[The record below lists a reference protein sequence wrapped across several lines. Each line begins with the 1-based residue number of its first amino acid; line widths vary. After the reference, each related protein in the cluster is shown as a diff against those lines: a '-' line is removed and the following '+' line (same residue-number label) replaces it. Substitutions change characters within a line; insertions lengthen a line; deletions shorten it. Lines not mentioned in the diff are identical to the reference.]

1 MTAAADPVASF
12 EPHRRRLTAL
22 AYRMLGSVAEAEDMV
37 QEAWLRWHAA
47 ERGDV
52 ADPGAFLSRVV
63 SRLCLDH
70 LRSAR
75 VRRESYVGPWLPEPV
90 LDSAAL
96 HAGTASDYAD
106 DLTVALMLALER
118 LSPLERAAF
127 LLHDVFE
134 MDFPEIAETLGRNPD
149 ACRQLA
155 TRARRH
161 IREARPRFT
170 VSPDD
175 GAKMAEAFLAASRT
189 GDVAGLARLLAEDA
203 VLLTDGGGKRLA
215 ALNPI
220 FGRDKIIRFIVGVV
234 GKGEGAGPVAFRPAV
249 VNGLP
254 GFVVT
259 WPDGGT
265 QTLALAIEDG
275 AIMAIYTVLNP
286 DKLRH
291 IAPGSHAEL
300 PSATAR

>member
-1 MTAAADPVASF
+1 MTVAADPVASF
-12 EPHRRRLTAL
+12 EPHRRRLMAL
-22 AYRMLGSVAEAEDMV
+22 AYRMLGSVAEAEDIV

-47 ERGDV
+47 ERGEV
-52 ADPGAFLSRVV
+52 ADPGAFLSRVA

-96 HAGTASDYAD
+96 HAGTASDYAE

-134 MDFPEIAETLGRNPD
+134 MDFPEIADTLGRNSA

-155 TRARRH
+155 ARARLH
-161 IREARPRFT
+161 IREARPRFA
-170 VSPDD
+170 VSADD
-175 GAKMAEAFLAASRT
+175 GARMTEAFLDAART
-189 GDVAGLARLLAEDA
+189 GDAAGLARLLAETA
-203 VLLTDGGGKRLA
+203 VLHSDGGGKRAA

-220 FGRDKIIRFIVGVV
+220 FGRDKIIRFLVAIVA
-234 GKGEGAGPVAFRPAV
+234 KAEGEGPITFRPARI
-249 VNGLP
+249 NGLP
-254 GFVVT
+254 GFVAT
-259 WPDGGT
+259 WPDGGL
-265 QTLALAIEDG
+265 QTVALEIEG
-275 AIMAIYTVLNP
+275 GTITAIYAVVNP

-291 IAPGSHAEL
+291 IAPGSHAGQ
-300 PSATAR
+300 PSETAR

>member
-1 MTAAADPVASF
+1 MTAADPVAGF

-22 AYRMLGSVAEAEDMV
+22 AYRMLGSVAEAEDIV

-47 ERGDV
+47 ERESV
-52 ADPGAFLSRVV
+52 ADPDAFLARVV

-70 LRSAR
+70 LGSAR
-75 VRRESYVGPWLPEPV
+75 ARRELYVGPWLPEPV

-96 HAGTASDYAD
+96 HAGTASDYAE
-106 DLTVALMLALER
+106 DLTMALMLALER

-134 MDFPEIAETLGRNPD
+134 LDFPDIAETLGRNPA

-155 TRARRH
+155 ARARQHVRD
-161 IREARPRFT
+161 ARPRFT
-170 VSPDD
+170 VSADD
-175 GAKMAEAFLAASRT
+175 GARMTAAFLEAAST
-189 GDVAGLARLLAEDA
+189 GDAAGLAKLLAESA
-203 VLLTDGGGKRLA
+203 VLHSDGGGKRAA

-220 FGRDKIIRFIVGVV
+220 FGRDKIIRFLLGIAA
-234 GKGEGAGPVAFRPAV
+234 KAEGQGPVAIRPAQI
-249 VNGLP
+249 NGLP
-254 GFVVT
+254 GFVAT
-259 WPDGGT
+259 WPDGGL
-265 QTLALAIEDG
+265 QTVALEIEG
-275 AIMAIYTVLNP
+275 GVITAIYTVVNP

-291 IAPGSHAEL
+291 LAPGSHAGQ

>member
-1 MTAAADPVASF
+1 MTDPLAAF
-12 EPHRRRLTAL
+12 EPHRRRLTGL
-22 AYRMLGSVAEAEDMV
+22 AYRMLGSVAEAEDIV

-47 ERGDV
+47 AQEKIT
-52 ADPGAFLSRVV
+52 DPGAFLARVV

-75 VRRESYVGPWLPEPV
+75 VRRETYVGPWLPEPV
-90 LDSAAL
+90 LESATY
-96 HAGTASDYAD
+96 HAGTASDYAE

-134 MDFPEIAETLGRNPD
+134 MDFPEIAATLDRNPA

-155 TRARRH
+155 ARAREH
-161 IREARPRFT
+161 IREARPRFA
-170 VSPDD
+170 VSADE
-175 GAKMAEAFLAASRT
+175 GAKLAEAFLVASRS
-189 GDVAGLARLLAEDA
+189 GDAAALARLLAEGA
-203 VLLTDGGGKRLA
+203 VLHTDGGGKRLA

-220 FGRDKIIRFIVGVV
+220 FGRDKIIRFLVATTA
-234 GKGEGAGPVAFRPAV
+234 KAEGLAAVAIRPAQ

-254 GFVVT
+254 GFIAT
-259 WPDGGT
+259 WPDGSI
-265 QTLALAIEDG
+265 QTAALEIAGGVIT
-275 AIMAIYTVLNP
+275 AIYSVVNP

-291 IAPGSHAEL
+291 LVPDSHAGQ

>member
-12 EPHRRRLTAL
+12 EPHRRRLIAL
-22 AYRMLGSVAEAEDMV
+22 AYRMLGSIAGAEDMV

-47 ERGDV
+47 ERDAV

-75 VRRESYVGPWLPEPV
+75 IRRESYVGPWLPEPV

-96 HAGTASDYAD
+96 HAGTASDYAE

-134 MDFPEIAETLGRNPD
+134 MDFPEIAETLDRNPA

-155 TRARRH
+155 ARARLH

-170 VSPDD
+170 VSADD
-175 GAKMAEAFLAASRT
+175 GAKMAEAFLDAART
-189 GDVAGLARLLAEDA
+189 GDAAGLARLLAETA
-203 VLLTDGGGKRLA
+203 VLHSDGGGKRLA

-220 FGRDKIIRFIVGVV
+220 FGRDKVIRFLVGVV
-234 GKGEGAGPVAFRPAV
+234 AKAEDATQVVFRAAQ

-259 WPDGGT
+259 WPDGGL
-265 QTLALAIEDG
+265 QTLAFEIQDG
-275 AIMAIYTVLNP
+275 AITAIYTVVNP

-291 IAPGSHAEL
+291 IAPGSHAGQQ
-300 PSATAR
+300 SATAR